1 MNEIVKITL
10 IGEDPLVLEDELSFI
25 SDIDGVSIELIT
37 SSRIIEEIVKFS
49 QHDNSIAIIN
59 LSKNGINE
67 LQALRQVDNKKA
79 IIVLIGE
86 PNNIDLLSQ
95 AIRTGI
101 RDYINYNEYKKE
113 LYSVILRIKKDL
125 SNTNSSKNAR
135 IIAVVNAKGGSGASF
150 IASNIAAFLARK
162 KNIKTLLA
170 DFDLQFGTIGF
181 NFEMVPKYTI
191 NDVLSSIDNLDSESL
206 QSYISKYNDNLSL
219 LLPSDSNITFPGE
232 IVSSDLKQLIMMLK
246 KNYDQIIID
255 LPKIIDP
262 LSTVILDQADQ
273 IALVIQQGLVDFR
286 NVLRLVKILNKELDI
301 PIDKICI
308 VINRYDSKN
317 RLQINDYKKIINY
330 GDVFTITNDFERVIN
345 ATDRGIPLFNTPD
358 KYKIF
363 EDLGVLAKNLTKLEY
378 EKEDNGIFQL
388 VRKLFS

>member
-1 MNEIVKITL
+1 MNETVKINL
-10 IGEDPLVLEDELSFI
+10 IGEDHLILEDELSVI
-25 SDIDGVSIELIT
+25 SDIDGISIELIT
-37 SSRIIEEIVKFS
+37 SSRIIEDIIKFS
-49 QHDNSIAIIN
+49 QHDNSMAIIN
-59 LSKNGINE
+59 LSKNGLNE

-79 IIVLIGE
+79 IIVVIGE

-95 AIRTGI
+95 AIRTGV

-113 LYSVILRIKKDL
+113 LQSVILRAKKDL
-125 SNTNSSKNAR
+125 SITNSSRDAR
-135 IIAVVNAKGGSGASF
+135 IIAIVNAKGGSGASF
-150 IASNIAAFLARK
+150 IASNIAAFLSRK
-162 KNIKTLLA
+162 KNVKTLLA

-191 NDVLSSIDNLDSESL
+191 NDALSSIDNLDSESL

-273 IALVIQQGLVDFR
+273 IALVIQQGLVDLR

-330 GDVFTITNDFERVIN
+330 GDVYTVTNDFERVIN

>member
-1 MNEIVKITL
+1 MNEIVKINL

-219 LLPSDSNITFPGE
+219 LLT
-232 IVSSDLKQLIMMLK
+232 
-246 KNYDQIIID
+246 
-255 LPKIIDP
+255 
-262 LSTVILDQADQ
+262 
-273 IALVIQQGLVDFR
+273 
-286 NVLRLVKILNKELDI
+286 
-301 PIDKICI
+301 
-308 VINRYDSKN
+308 
-317 RLQINDYKKIINY
+317 
-330 GDVFTITNDFERVIN
+330 
-345 ATDRGIPLFNTPD
+345 
-358 KYKIF
+358 
-363 EDLGVLAKNLTKLEY
+363 
-378 EKEDNGIFQL
+378 
-388 VRKLFS
+388 

>member
-1 MNEIVKITL
+1 MNEIVKINL

-25 SDIDGVSIELIT
+25 SNIDGVSIELIT

-246 KNYDQIIID
+246 NNYDQIIID

-363 EDLGVLAKNLTKLEY
+363 EDLGVLSKNLTKLEY
-378 EKEDNGIFQL
+378 GKEDNGIFQL

>member
-1 MNEIVKITL
+1 
-10 IGEDPLVLEDELSFI
+10 
-25 SDIDGVSIELIT
+25 
-37 SSRIIEEIVKFS
+37 
-49 QHDNSIAIIN
+49 
-59 LSKNGINE
+59 
-67 LQALRQVDNKKA
+67 
-79 IIVLIGE
+79 
-86 PNNIDLLSQ
+86 
-95 AIRTGI
+95 
-101 RDYINYNEYKKE
+101 
-113 LYSVILRIKKDL
+113 
-125 SNTNSSKNAR
+125 
-135 IIAVVNAKGGSGASF
+135 
-150 IASNIAAFLARK
+150 
-162 KNIKTLLA
+162 
-170 DFDLQFGTIGF
+170 
-181 NFEMVPKYTI
+181 MVPKYTI

-246 KNYDQIIID
+246 NNYDQIIID

-363 EDLGVLAKNLTKLEY
+363 EDLGVLSKNLTKLEY

>member
-1 MNEIVKITL
+1 MNEIIKINL
-10 IGEDPLVLEDELSFI
+10 IGEDRLILEDQLSCL
-25 SDIDGVSIELIT
+25 SDIDSVSIELII
-37 SSRIIEEIVKFS
+37 SSTIIGDIIKFS

-59 LSKNGINE
+59 LSKDGVNE

-79 IIVLIGE
+79 IIVVIGE

-113 LYSVILRIKKDL
+113 LHSVILRVKKDL
-125 SNTNSSKNAR
+125 SNINSSKNAR
-135 IIAVVNAKGGSGASF
+135 LIAVINAKGGSGASF
-150 IASNIAAFLARK
+150 IASNIAAFLSRK
-162 KNIKTLLA
+162 KNVKTLLA

-181 NFEMVPKYTI
+181 NFETVPKYTI
-191 NDVLSSIDNLDSESL
+191 NDALNSIDSLDNESL
-206 QSYISKYNDNLSL
+206 ISYITKYNDNLSL
-219 LLPSDSNITFPGE
+219 LLPSDADINFPGE
-232 IVSSDLKQLIMMLK
+232 IVSSDLKKLIIMLK
-246 KNYDQIIID
+246 NNYDQIIID
-255 LPKIIDP
+255 LPKLIDP
-262 LSTVILDQADQ
+262 LSTVVLDQADQ

-286 NVLRLVKILNKELDI
+286 NVLRFVKILTKELDI
-301 PIDKICI
+301 PTDKICI

-358 KYKIF
+358 KYRIF
-363 EDLGVLAKNLTKLEY
+363 EDLGILAKNLTKLEY